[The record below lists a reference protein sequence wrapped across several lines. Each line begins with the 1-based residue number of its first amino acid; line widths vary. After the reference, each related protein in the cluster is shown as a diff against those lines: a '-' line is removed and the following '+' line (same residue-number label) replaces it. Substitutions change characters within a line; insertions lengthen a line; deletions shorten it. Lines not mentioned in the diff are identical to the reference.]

1 MVATLLLPFSYLIL
15 FVDRMNV
22 GSWMGSN
29 SSVFDSL
36 DAFLFFLSVVGK
48 RNLVSSSVRGML
60 YNAMSMRELIDV

>member
-1 MVATLLLPFSYLIL
+1 
-15 FVDRMNV
+15 
-22 GSWMGSN
+22 MGSN